1 MVASLE
7 NFSEKPQFF
16 LAILKCLCNPMGVPA
31 PPRRWQIGK
40 VKTMQAIHANV
51 DARYKSPLKRAAK
64 LLGVI
69 IKEETKSD
77 VFACY
82 DINKWYVQ
90 SVETTRGQ
98 TLVAR
103 IDDLTILAAVVDDF
117 DYEFNPY
124 DTRANYLNMMEAAGL
139 VSFD

>member
-1 MVASLE
+1 
-7 NFSEKPQFF
+7 
-16 LAILKCLCNPMGVPA
+16 
-31 PPRRWQIGK
+31 
-40 VKTMQAIHANV
+40 MQAIHANV